1 MKSLKHIRRLSQTVV
16 LVLLA
21 SGWGYASQ
29 EPAPTPPSDAD
40 AAGFKEFSDRV
51 QEFMKLHKSVE
62 AKLPK
67 LKTTDVPEL
76 IVAYEQAL
84 ARKIREA
91 RPHAKRGDI
100 FTPKATE
107 AFRNAIQK
115 ALAGSE
121 APNAKA
127 TIKQG
132 DPVPKVRLLV
142 NRAYPKALPYT
153 TVPPTLLLNLPKLP
167 NELAYR
173 VAGHDLV
180 LLDVKANLVVDCI
193 PDVIP

>member
-1 MKSLKHIRRLSQTVV
+1 MKSLKHIVRLNHCVV
-16 LVLLA
+16 LILLA
-21 SGWGYASQ
+21 TGWGYASQ
-29 EPAPTPPSDAD
+29 EATPTSPSNAD
-40 AAGFKEFSDRV
+40 AAGIKEFSDRA
-51 QEFMKLHKSVE
+51 QEFVKLHHSVE

-76 IVAYEQAL
+76 IVAHEQAL

-100 FTPKATE
+100 FTPNATE

-115 ALAGSE
+115 ALAGPE
-121 APNAKA
+121 APHAKA

-132 DPVPKVRLLV
+132 DPLAKVRLLV

-180 LLDVKANLVVDCI
+180 LLDVKANLVVDYI
-193 PDVIP
+193 PIVIP